1 MTMPGFNLD
10 PSSQK
15 LRPNLSRQK
24 LSRQIGAQIGNQTDA
39 ETCAMRTVRGGSCTV
54 RVYMHSYGTDT
65 RSSFLANA
73 VPPGIYRGKYAIFD
87 LSVNVWESG
96 EKDW

>member
-1 MTMPGFNLD
+1 MTCEV
-10 PSSQK
+10 QVCA
-15 LRPNLSRQK
+15 
-24 LSRQIGAQIGNQTDA
+24 GAVI
-39 ETCAMRTVRGGSCTV
+39 
-54 RVYMHSYGTDT
+54 
-65 RSSFLANA
+65 LANA